1 MKKKAKKAN
10 SGTRRRPRVALLIE
24 TSRAYGRDLLMG
36 IAKYLRIHGSWSI
49 EFEEGD
55 FTDQLPEWINRW
67 KWDGIIARVKTPAV
81 ARKLKKLKVP
91 VVDVYGSLSGF
102 GFSTI
107 RSDEKSVGRLGAEH
121 LIERGFRRFAFCG
134 FNGTDWSDIRQA
146 GFEQRVAE
154 AGFSCQSFQNPRHR
168 PEDGL
173 PEYEEHG
180 QRYEEEL
187 RQWLQSLPKPIGMM
201 ACNDSRGRQVLN
213 CCRELGI
220 AVPDDIAVIGVDKD
234 EIFCELSDLPLSSVI
249 LNSQQIGHE
258 AAALLEQ
265 LMSGSKNDPL
275 HLNFVKPMGVATRR
289 STDVLAIE
297 DRHMAAA
304 LREIREHACDGLD
317 IPSLLKVVPV
327 SRSVLERRFTQIL
340 GRSPNEE
347 ILRVRLALVCRLLTE
362 SDLALTE
369 VAERGGF
376 EHAEYMSRL
385 FKKKMGLTPGEF
397 RKQSKLGAGKQQ

>member
-1 MKKKAKKAN
+1 MKKNAKN
-10 SGTRRRPRVALLIE
+10 GTRRRPRVALVIE

-36 IAKYLRIHGSWSI
+36 IARYLRIHGSWSI

-55 FTDQLPEWINRW
+55 FTDHLPEWIDRW

-107 RSDEKSVGRLGAEH
+107 RSDEISVGRLGAEH

-134 FNGTDWSDIRQA
+134 FNGTDWSDIRQT
-146 GFEQRVAE
+146 GFERRVAE

-168 PEDGL
+168 AADDL

-180 QRYEEEL
+180 QRYEQEL
-187 RQWLQSLPKPIGMM
+187 KHWLRSLPKPLGLM

-213 CCRELGI
+213 CCRELNI
-220 AVPDDIAVIGVDKD
+220 VVPDDLAVIGVDRD

-249 LNSQQIGHE
+249 LNSQQIGYH
-258 AAALLEQ
+258 AAEV
-265 LMSGSKNDPL
+265 
-275 HLNFVKPMGVATRR
+275 LNQFMGREDVGIKPVLVKPLGVATRR

-297 DRHMAAA
+297 DRHIATA
-304 LREIREHACDGLD
+304 LRIIRERACEGLD
-317 IPSLLKVVPV
+317 IPTLLKSVPL
-327 SRSVLERRFTQIL
+327 SRSVMERRFAQIL

-347 ILRVRLALVCRLLTE
+347 ILRVKLDFVCRLLAE
-362 SDLALTE
+362 SDLPLSE
-369 VAERGGF
+369 VAEKGGF
-376 EHAEYMSRL
+376 EHPEYLSRL
-385 FKKKMGLTPGEF
+385 FKKKKGITPGEF
-397 RKQSKLGAGKQQ
+397 RNRSKLESANR